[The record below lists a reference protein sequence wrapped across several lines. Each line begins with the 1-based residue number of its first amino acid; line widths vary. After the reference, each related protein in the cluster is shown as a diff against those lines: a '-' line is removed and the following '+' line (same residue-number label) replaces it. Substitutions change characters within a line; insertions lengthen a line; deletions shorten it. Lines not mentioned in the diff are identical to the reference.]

1 MCCLIL
7 FKFKV
12 TRFLYTALSV
22 VLEFLS
28 KSAFGI
34 LCTRDDDAYEVLIS
48 MKSDLVVK
56 KGWLVGDGLMNDD
69 APKTQARTSMTTAA
83 VAMDDGKRRS
93 AATDR

>member
-69 APKTQARTSMTTAA
+69 APKEF
-83 VAMDDGKRRS
+83 KKE
-93 AATDR
+93 